1 MKPLRCSSTV
11 SAATSVKSK
20 IRRWRNITCV
30 ACTFPACTICI
41 CPTVSPPPSCV
52 SGARRTKPPF
62 PVDWTI
68 WSREDIWSAPPRT
81 KSGTKVSTYYTSD
94 NEKVFAVKLT
104 GYFDYTYGSNV
115 TATNQSVS
123 VVLYKDEAS
132 FVTKSS
138 RRSGATV
145 YGSGTVSYLGY
156 TRAKSLTLTCDV
168 YGNLS

>member
-1 MKPLRCSSTV
+1 MKRLLSS
-11 SAATSVKSK
+11 
-20 IRRWRNITCV
+20 IL
-30 ACTFPACTICI
+30 CI
-41 CPTVSPPPSCV
+41 CLLVSCFAV
-52 SGARRTKPPF
+52 SVCAEEYSSFSVYYLADGSYFVTEVIETNPLART
-62 PVDWTI
+62 
-68 WSREDIWSAPPRT
+68 T

-145 YGSGTVSYLGY
+145 YGSGTISYLGY